1 MEHIITY
8 PKNTCK
14 DISTN
19 FHSDITHGIFRHLKD
34 SIYFCPIFKSMEKKE
49 KQTKRTK
56 VQEAGYKK
64 PVSKY
69 EGVETQLDPF
79 LRALVMGKPDTKK
92 K

>member
-19 FHSDITHGIFRHLKD
+19 FHSDITHGTFRHLKD
-34 SIYFCPIFKSMEKKE
+34 SIYFCPIFKPMEKKD
-49 KQTKRTK
+49 KQTKRKK

-69 EGVETQLDPF
+69 EGVETQLDAF
-79 LRALVMGKPDTKK
+79 LRALVREKPVKK
-92 K
+92 KE